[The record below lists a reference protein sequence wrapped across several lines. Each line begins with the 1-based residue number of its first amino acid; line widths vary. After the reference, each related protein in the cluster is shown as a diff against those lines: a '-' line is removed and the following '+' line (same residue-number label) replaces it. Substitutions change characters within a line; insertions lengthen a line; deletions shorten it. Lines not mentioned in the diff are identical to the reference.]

1 MSPRA
6 GLNAERITIAA
17 AELADD
23 IGFDN
28 MTIAAVAKTFGVKD
42 PSLYSH
48 VRNLQDLRTR
58 VAVLA
63 AGEMTDGIAAAVAG
77 RAGKDALVAFAGA
90 YRDYA
95 RRHPGR
101 YAATQSRLDPAE
113 VAQAAGHIRS
123 VELTVAILHGYDLAD
138 DDLIDAGRL
147 LRSTFHGFATLETS
161 GGFAHGRSPD
171 ASWAHILDALH
182 LTLQQWPSATE
193 DTHTTVLDEQG
204 TTPCSPTP

>member
-6 GLNAERITIAA
+6 GLTAERITAAA
-17 AELADD
+17 AELADA

-28 MTIAAVAKTFGVKD
+28 VTLAAVAKKFGVKD

-58 VAVLA
+58 IALQGA
-63 AGEMTDGIAAAVAG
+63 LEMTDRIAAAVAG

-95 RRHPGR
+95 REHPGR
-101 YAATQSRLDPAE
+101 YAATQSRLDPA
-113 VAQAAGHIRS
+113 AIADAPGSIRS
-123 VELTVAILHGYDLAD
+123 VELTTAMLRAYDLAD

-147 LRSTFHGFATLETS
+147 LRSTFHGYATLETS
-161 GGFAHGRSPD
+161 GGFGHSRDTD

-182 LTLQQWPSATE
+182 LTLTQWPTKE
-193 DTHTTVLDEQG
+193 TTR
-204 TTPCSPTP
+204 